1 MVVIAVPI
9 IRGDAVRYCSR
20 FRAVDCHVRC
30 LVSVR
35 VFLTLL
41 MLAQAM
47 ACPFLHCGECQ
58 GACAFNSADSAQDDR
73 GCCETESHPAEHLDA
88 PREHP
93 EKPQCPDH
101 GKCVDCLCGG
111 AIRAEHVKCPDLI
124 PGAICLVL
132 PDGFSSELRLACA
145 ADSAC
150 LACSGPV
157 HFPSLI
163 SGRHVCVLTQT
174 YRL

>member
-1 MVVIAVPI
+1 MVGAVPI
-9 IRGDAVRYCSR
+9 VRGDAVRCSLMVAAPVSPVR
-20 FRAVDCHVRC
+20 F

-58 GACAFNSADSAQDDR
+58 GACAFNSADSTQADR
-73 GCCETESHPAEHLDA
+73 GCCETESQTSEHLDS
-88 PREHP
+88 PREHS
-93 EKPQCPDH
+93 EEPQCPDH
-101 GKCVDCLCGG
+101 GRCVDCLCGG

-124 PGAICLVL
+124 PAALCVVL

-145 ADSAC
+145 AESAR

-157 HFPSLI
+157 HFPSLN

-174 YRL
+174 YLL